1 MTPMDRTQF
10 WHERG
15 LWALT
20 AGPAI
25 WALHFLVSY
34 VGAAVYCAKWHPGAA
49 ALDPIQYYVGVITGL
64 ALFGILALGWNAY
77 RRWYHAGHP
86 EPPHD
91 AATLVDRRRF
101 LGFAA
106 LLLCGLSFVA
116 TVYTALAAFLAAS
129 CR

>member
-1 MTPMDRTQF
+1 MDRTQF
-10 WHERG
+10 WHDRG

-25 WALHFLVSY
+25 WAVHFVVSY
-34 VGAAVYCAKWHPGAA
+34 AVAAIYCAKWAPGTVGLGPLPTYIGVLTAF
-49 ALDPIQYYVGVITGL
+49 ALV
-64 ALFGILALGWNAY
+64 AILALGWNAY
-77 RRWYHAGHP
+77 RRWYHAGDP

-91 AATLVDRRRF
+91 ADTLVDRRRF
-101 LGFAA
+101 LGFAT

-116 TVYTALAAFLAAS
+116 TVYTLMAALLAAS

>member
-1 MTPMDRTQF
+1 MQQQRTQF

-25 WALHFLVSY
+25 WAVHFAASY
-34 VGAAVYCAKWHPGAA
+34 AVAAIHCAKWAPADGGLGSIPSHI
-49 ALDPIQYYVGVITGL
+49 ALLTGV
-64 ALFGILALGWNAY
+64 ALLGILALGWNAY
-77 RRWYHAGHP
+77 RRWYHAGDP
-86 EPPHD
+86 DPPHD
-91 AATLVDRRRF
+91 AATLADRRRF
-101 LGFAA
+101 LGFAT

-116 TVYTALAAFLAAS
+116 TSYTALAAWLAAS

>member
-1 MTPMDRTQF
+1 MPMDHTQF

-25 WALHFLVSY
+25 WALHFLLSY
-34 VGAAVYCAKWHPGAA
+34 VAAAIYCAKWVPGDAELQPIQTYVA
-49 ALDPIQYYVGVITGL
+49 ALTGVAL
-64 ALFGILALGWNAY
+64 AGILALGWNAY
-77 RRWYHAGHP
+77 GRWYHAGDP

-91 AATLVDRRRF
+91 AATRADRRRF

-116 TVYTALAAFLAAS
+116 TVYTAMAAFLAAS

>member
-1 MTPMDRTQF
+1 MESSRTQF

-25 WALHFLVSY
+25 WAFHFAISY
-34 VGAAVYCAKWHPGAA
+34 AVAAIHCAKWAPEDGGLGSVPLYIAV
-49 ALDPIQYYVGVITGL
+49 LTGL
-64 ALFGILALGWNAY
+64 ALLGITALGWNAY
-77 RRWYHAGHP
+77 QRWWHAGDP

-91 AATLVDRRRF
+91 AATVEDRRSF

-116 TVYTALAAFLAAS
+116 TVYTAMAVWLAAS

>member
-1 MTPMDRTQF
+1 MPSTQF

-25 WALHFLVSY
+25 WAVHFLLAY
-34 VGAAVYCAKWHPGAA
+34 VGAAVWCAKWATAATALGPVRSYVA
-49 ALDPIQYYVGVITGL
+49 ALTAV
-64 ALFGILALGWNAY
+64 ALLGILALGLNAY
-77 RRWYHAGHP
+77 RRWQYAGDP

-91 AATLVDRRRF
+91 AATIEDRRRF

-116 TVYTALAAFLAAS
+116 TIYTALAALLAAS

>member
-1 MTPMDRTQF
+1 MPSTQF

-25 WALHFLVSY
+25 WAAHFLASY
-34 VGAAVYCAKWHPGAA
+34 VGAAVYCAKWAPAA
-49 ALDPIQYYVGVITGL
+49 TALGPIQYYIAALTGL
-64 ALFGILALGWNAY
+64 ALLGILALGWNAY
-77 RRWYHAGHP
+77 RRWYHAGDP
-86 EPPHD
+86 APPHD
-91 AATLVDRRRF
+91 AATLADRRAF

-116 TVYTALAAFLAAS
+116 TIYTALPVLLSAS

>member
-1 MTPMDRTQF
+1 MPATQF

-15 LWALT
+15 LWLLT

-25 WALHFLVSY
+25 WAVHFLASY
-34 VGAAVYCAKWHPGAA
+34 VGAAVYCAKWATATA
-49 ALDPIQYYVGVITGL
+49 ALDPIQRYVAVLTAM
-64 ALFGILALGWNAY
+64 ALLGILGLGWNAY
-77 RRWYHAGHP
+77 RRWYHAGDP

-91 AATLVDRRRF
+91 AATLADRRRF

-116 TVYTALAAFLAAS
+116 TIYTALAALLAAS